1 MLLNCEEKKLQEL
14 GTEYL
19 KSETEGVSC
28 WDGDKRSS
36 DFIILFFFLF
46 AKSPLLN
53 SLLSFCYIYFLPS
66 LYTDSVPPEISF
78 GCLMKNI
85 QIFVQKVYPFDMKRK
100 FKPGLQTDVNCAAL
114 C

>member
-1 MLLNCEEKKLQEL
+1 MKKRKQ
-14 GTEYL
+14 GKQYL
-19 KSETEGVSC
+19 KSVIEGVSC
-28 WDGDKRSS
+28 WDDDKRSPAL
-36 DFIILFFFLF
+36 IFLSF
-46 AKSPLLN
+46 LKSPLLD

-85 QIFVQKVYPFDMKRK
+85 QIFVQKVYPFDMKSK
-100 FKPGLQTDVNCAAL
+100 FKPGVQTDVNCAAL